1 MENPLRVTPLGVF
14 DTPLV
19 CSRKE
24 VRGHSMNKKRMTT
37 AVTGFEPVT
46 MVSKTIVLPLHYT
59 AKVFCHNSDNNVS

>member
-1 MENPLRVTPLGVF
+1 MENPLRVIPLGAF

-37 AVTGFEPVT
+37 GVTGLEPVI
-46 MVSKTIVLPLHYT
+46 MVSKTIVFPLHYT
-59 AKVFCHNSDNNVS
+59 PNFLPQIGQ